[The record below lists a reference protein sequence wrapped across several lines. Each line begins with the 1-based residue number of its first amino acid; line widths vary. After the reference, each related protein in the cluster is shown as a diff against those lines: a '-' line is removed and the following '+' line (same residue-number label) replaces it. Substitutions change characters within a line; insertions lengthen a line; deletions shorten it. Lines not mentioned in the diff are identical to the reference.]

1 MLARSK
7 LNSIETLYLKHLWI
21 LTLVMK
27 NTRLLL
33 TKKRITE
40 HLKKENIRNLKNDE
54 LNEEAKKKRKCMSLF
69 SCISF
74 LQKHTKTDVCVIK
87 NFRGDNVI
95 DIVLVI
101 KAYDL
106 QMKLGIKNISDLVRK
121 KIMGRCGT
129 KEPTEQ
135 EYSHYKTYK
144 K

>member
-54 LNEEAKKKRKCMSLF
+54 LNEEAKKK
-69 SCISF
+69 
-74 LQKHTKTDVCVIK
+74 
-87 NFRGDNVI
+87 
-95 DIVLVI
+95 
-101 KAYDL
+101 
-106 QMKLGIKNISDLVRK
+106 K
-121 KIMGRCGT
+121 K
-129 KEPTEQ
+129 K
-135 EYSHYKTYK
+135 
-144 K
+144 

>member
-54 LNEEAKKKRKCMSLF
+54 LNEEAKKKKE
-69 SCISF
+69 
-74 LQKHTKTDVCVIK
+74 
-87 NFRGDNVI
+87 NV
-95 DIVLVI
+95 
-101 KAYDL
+101 
-106 QMKLGIKNISDLVRK
+106 
-121 KIMGRCGT
+121 
-129 KEPTEQ
+129 
-135 EYSHYKTYK
+135 
-144 K
+144 